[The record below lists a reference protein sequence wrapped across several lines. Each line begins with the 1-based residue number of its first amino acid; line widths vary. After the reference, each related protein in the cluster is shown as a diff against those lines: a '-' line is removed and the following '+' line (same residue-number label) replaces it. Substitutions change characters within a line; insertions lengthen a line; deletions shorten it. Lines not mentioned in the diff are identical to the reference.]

1 MSSNTIARLKVILLL
16 TLLIYLFQN
25 RGYTQEGKHLY
36 RQAVEAASKG
46 EKDFAFMSFHML
58 LNDFPESTY
67 YHQALFA
74 VGEYYFS
81 IGDYDD
87 AFRMFNQ
94 LVDDYPDSESKPFAL
109 AYLIK
114 LAQKQNKQD
123 AVEKFKK
130 ELIGWKQLSLLFR
143 DFKELKYVSPLCKN
157 YKALNFIDEIAI
169 YIENEP
175 FVEISF

>member
-1 MSSNTIARLKVILLL
+1 MSSKTIAKLKVILLL
-16 TLLIYLFQN
+16 ALLIYLCQN
-25 RGYTQEGKHLY
+25 IGYSQEGRYLY

-58 LNDFPESTY
+58 LNDFPESPY

-74 VGEYYFS
+74 VAEYYFS
-81 IGDYDD
+81 IRDYDD
-87 AFRMFNQ
+87 ACGFFNQ
-94 LVDDYPDSESKPFAL
+94 LVEDYPDSECKPFAL

-114 LAQKQNKQD
+114 VAQKQNKQD
-123 AVEKFKK
+123 VVDKFRK

-157 YKALNFIDEIAI
+157 YKALNFIDKIAI

-175 FVEISF
+175 FLEISF